1 MHFNFPVRAA
11 IAAAV
16 VISAA
21 PPPLAAGPY
30 STAFN
35 DPANPHDAPVPGF
48 TGPHGTGKARIVMG
62 LDEENQPI
70 YQNPDNYVN
79 PLFFAWAANVVDY
92 APSESVASQYGNYNN
107 PLAALGPVSGVF
119 FDIVSLGDMSAAA
132 IAAAD
137 PPGTIT
143 LELARPVH
151 DLTGADF
158 VVFENGYISG
168 GNDSGT
174 GAGGVFAELAHV
186 EVSADGGN
194 FTRFPSVSL
203 TPSAVGP
210 FESIDATDLFNLAGK
225 HVNSYGDSWGTPF
238 DLASVGLERITHIR
252 IVDIPGSGAFA
263 DGLGNPV
270 YDPWKTSGSGGF
282 DLEAVGGIST
292 MMNYADW
299 PLLEKLPE
307 DQRGME
313 HDPDGDGIPNLLE
326 YAFAR
331 LPWLHEPAE
340 GLPNLRMVRDG
351 AATFAELEFM
361 RDERLADLTYEV
373 QFSTTLAAGSW
384 TGLARGSAGA
394 PLVALG
400 GHTPLI
406 VETSASPIASIGVL
420 RKVSVRDD
428 VPLTTHDRRFY
439 RVKVT
444 TEPNP

>member
-1 MHFNFPVRAA
+1 MHFNFRARAA
-11 IAAAV
+11 IVAAAV
-16 VISAA
+16 VCAA

-30 STAFN
+30 STAFD

-48 TGPHGTGKARIVMG
+48 TGPHGDGKARIDMG
-62 LDEENQPI
+62 PDFEGEPLID
-70 YQNPDNYVN
+70 NPDNYVN
-79 PLFFAWAANVVDY
+79 PLFFTWAANVVDY
-92 APSESVASQYGNYNN
+92 APSESVTSQYGNFND
-107 PLAALGPVSGVF
+107 PMAALGPVSGVF
-119 FDIVSLGDMSAAA
+119 FDIVSLGDMSATA
-132 IAAAD
+132 IVAGD
-137 PPGTIT
+137 PAGTLT

-186 EVSADGGN
+186 EVSADGEN

-210 FESIDATDLFNLAGK
+210 FGSVNATDLFNLAGK
-225 HVNSYGDSWGTPF
+225 HVNSNGDSWGTPF
-238 DLASVGLERITHIR
+238 DLASTGLERITHIR
-252 IVDIPGSGAFA
+252 IVDIPGNGSFA

-282 DLEAVGGIST
+282 DLEAIGGISA

-307 DQRGME
+307 DRRGIDD
-313 HDPDGDGIPNLLE
+313 DPDGDGIPNLLE

-331 LPWLHEPAE
+331 LPWLREPAA
-340 GLPNLRMVRDG
+340 GLASLRLVRDG
-351 AATFAELEFM
+351 VDAFAELEFM

-384 TGLARGSAGA
+384 TGLARGSAGG
-394 PLVALG
+394 PLVPLAG
-400 GHTPLI
+400 QTPII

-420 RKVSVRDD
+420 RKVTVRDD

-439 RVKVT
+439 RVQVT

>member
-11 IAAAV
+11 SVAAAV
-16 VISAA
+16 ICAA

-30 STAFN
+30 STASD

-48 TGPHGTGKARIVMG
+48 TGPHGDGKARIIAG
-62 LDEENQPI
+62 LDDEGEPLI
-70 YQNPDNYVN
+70 DNPGNYVN

-92 APSESVASQYGNYNN
+92 VPPPPPELISSSFSN
-107 PLAALGPVSGVF
+107 PALALGEVKGDN
-119 FDIVSLGDMSAAA
+119 FDVVSLGDMGAAA
-132 IAAAD
+132 IAAGD

-186 EVSADGGN
+186 EVSADGEN

-203 TPSAVGP
+203 TPAAAGP
-210 FESIDATDLFNLAGK
+210 FGSINATDLFNLAGK
-225 HVNSYGDSWGTPF
+225 HVNSNGDSWGTPF

-252 IVDIPGSGAFA
+252 IVDIPGNGSFA

-282 DLEAVGGIST
+282 DLEAIGGISA

-299 PLLEKLPE
+299 PLLDKLPA

-313 HDPDGDGIPNLLE
+313 HDPDGDGVPNLLE

-331 LPWLHEPAE
+331 LPWLHEPAA
-340 GLPNLRMVRDG
+340 GLPKLRMVRDG
-351 AATFAELEFM
+351 VDTFAELEFT

-373 QFSTTLAAGSW
+373 QFSTTLAAGGW
-384 TGLARGSAGA
+384 TGLARGGAGA
-394 PLVALG
+394 PLAPLG
-400 GHTPLI
+400 GHAPVI

-420 RKVSVRDD
+420 RKVTVRDD
-428 VPLTTHDRRFY
+428 VPLTSNDRRFY
-439 RVKVT
+439 RVKIT
-444 TEPNP
+444 SDPNP

>member
-1 MHFNFPVRAA
+1 V
-11 IAAAV
+11 
-16 VISAA
+16 
-21 PPPLAAGPY
+21 
-30 STAFN
+30 T
-35 DPANPHDAPVPGF
+35 
-48 TGPHGTGKARIVMG
+48 
-62 LDEENQPI
+62 
-70 YQNPDNYVN
+70 
-79 PLFFAWAANVVDY
+79 
-92 APSESVASQYGNYNN
+92 SQYGNFND
-107 PLAALGPVSGVF
+107 PMAALGPVSGVF
-119 FDIVSLGDMSAAA
+119 FDIVSLGDMSATA
-132 IAAAD
+132 IVAGD
-137 PPGTIT
+137 PAGTLT

-186 EVSADGGN
+186 EVSADGEN

-210 FESIDATDLFNLAGK
+210 FGSVNATDLFNLAGK
-225 HVNSYGDSWGTPF
+225 HVNSNGDSWGTPF
-238 DLASVGLERITHIR
+238 DLASTGLERITHIR
-252 IVDIPGSGAFA
+252 IVDIPGNGSFA

-282 DLEAVGGIST
+282 DLEAIGGISA

-307 DQRGME
+307 DRRGIDD
-313 HDPDGDGIPNLLE
+313 DPDGDGIPNLLE

-331 LPWLHEPAE
+331 LPWLREPAA
-340 GLPNLRMVRDG
+340 GLASLRLVRDG
-351 AATFAELEFM
+351 VDAFAELEFM

-384 TGLARGSAGA
+384 TGLARGSAGG
-394 PLVALG
+394 PLVPLAG
-400 GHTPLI
+400 QTPII

-420 RKVSVRDD
+420 RKVTVRDD

-439 RVKVT
+439 RVQVT

>member
-16 VISAA
+16 VICAA
-21 PPPLAAGPY
+21 PPPLAAGQY
-30 STAFN
+30 SSAFD
-35 DPANPHDAPVPGF
+35 DPANSHDAPVPGF
-48 TGPHGTGKARIVMG
+48 TGPHGSGKARIIAG
-62 LDEENQPI
+62 LDEDNQPI
-70 YQNPDNYVN
+70 YQNPGNYVN
-79 PLFFAWAANVVDY
+79 PLFFAWAATLADY
-92 APSESVASQYGNYNN
+92 VPSESVVTGFSDPGR
-107 PLAALGPVSGVF
+107 ALGEVSGDHFAV
-119 FDIVSLGDMSAAA
+119 VSLGDMPSAA
-132 IAAAD
+132 IAAGD
-137 PPGTIT
+137 PAGTIT

-186 EVSADGGN
+186 EVSADGGD

-210 FESIDATDLFNLAGK
+210 FESIDATHIFNLAGK
-225 HVNSYGDSWGTPF
+225 HVNSYGASWGTPF

-252 IVDIPGSGAFA
+252 IVDIPGNGSFV
-263 DGLGNPV
+263 DGLGKPV

-282 DLEAVGGIST
+282 DLDAVGGIST
-292 MMNYADW
+292 MMDYVDW

-307 DQRGME
+307 DQRGIDD
-313 HDPDGDGIPNLLE
+313 DPDGDGIPNLLE

-351 AATFAELEFM
+351 AATFAELEFI

-373 QFSTTLAAGSW
+373 QYSTTLASDGW
-384 TGLARGSAGA
+384 TGLARSTGGG
-394 PLVALG
+394 PLVAIA
-400 GHTPLI
+400 GHAPTI
-406 VETSASPIASIGVL
+406 METSASPIASIGVL

-428 VPLTTHDRRFY
+428 VPLTTNDRRFY

>member
-1 MHFNFPVRAA
+1 M
-11 IAAAV
+11 AAAV
-16 VISAA
+16 ICAA

-30 STAFN
+30 SSAFN
-35 DPANPHDAPVPGF
+35 DPHNPHDAPVPGF
-48 TGPHGTGKARIVMG
+48 TGPHGSGKARIDMG
-62 LDEENQPI
+62 LDFEGEPLI
-70 YQNPDNYVN
+70 DNPDNYVN
-79 PLFFAWAANVVDY
+79 PLFFTWAANVVDY
-92 APSESVASQYGNYNN
+92 APSESVTSQYGNFND
-107 PLAALGPVSGVF
+107 PQAALGPVSGVF

-132 IAAAD
+132 IAAGD
-137 PPGTIT
+137 PAGTLT
-143 LELARPVH
+143 LELARPVL

-186 EVSADGGN
+186 EVSADGEN

-203 TPSAVGP
+203 TPAAAGP
-210 FESIDATDLFNLAGK
+210 FGSINATDLFNLAGK
-225 HVNSYGDSWGTPF
+225 HVNSNGDSWGTPF
-238 DLASVGLERITHIR
+238 DLASVGLERVTHIR
-252 IVDIPGSGAFA
+252 IVDIPGNGSFA

-282 DLEAVGGIST
+282 DLEAIGGISA

-307 DQRGME
+307 DKRGIDD
-313 HDPDGDGIPNLLE
+313 DPDGDGVPNLLE

-331 LPWLHEPAE
+331 LPWLHEPAA
-340 GLPNLRMVRDG
+340 GLPNLRLVQDG
-351 AATFAELEFM
+351 VATFAELEFI

-373 QFSTTLAAGSW
+373 QYSTTLASDEW
-384 TGLARGSAGA
+384 TGLARGTGGG
-394 PLVALG
+394 PLVAIG
-400 GHTPLI
+400 GLAPVIL
-406 VETSASPIASIGVL
+406 ETSASPIASIGVL
-420 RKVSVRDD
+420 RKVTVRDEI
-428 VPLTTHDRRFY
+428 PLTTNKRRFY

>member
-1 MHFNFPVRAA
+1 MHFNFPVWAA

-21 PPPLAAGPY
+21 TPPLAAGPY
-30 STAFN
+30 SSAFN

-48 TGPHGTGKARIVMG
+48 TGPHGDGKARIVAG
-62 LDEENQPI
+62 FDFEGEPLI
-70 YQNPDNYVN
+70 SNPDNYVN
-79 PLFFAWAANVVDY
+79 PLFFAWASNVVDY
-92 APSESVASQYGNYNN
+92 APSESVTSQYGNFND
-107 PLAALGPVSGVF
+107 PLAALGPVTGVF
-119 FDIVSLGDMSAAA
+119 FDIVSLGDMSDAA
-132 IAAAD
+132 IAAGD
-137 PPGTIT
+137 PAGTLT

-174 GAGGVFAELAHV
+174 GAGGIFAELAHV
-186 EVSADGGN
+186 EVSADGEN

-210 FESIDATDLFNLAGK
+210 FESIDATHIFNLAGK
-225 HVNSYGDSWGTPF
+225 HVNSNGDSWGTPF

-252 IVDIPGSGAFA
+252 IVDIPGNGSFL

-292 MMNYADW
+292 MMNYAAW
-299 PLLEKLPE
+299 PLLEKLP
-307 DQRGME
+307 DDRRGIDD
-313 HDPDGDGIPNLLE
+313 DPDGDGIPNLLE

-331 LPWLHEPAE
+331 LPWLHEPPA
-340 GLPNLRMVRDG
+340 GLPNLRLVQDG
-351 AATFAELEFM
+351 VATFAELEFM
-361 RDERLADLTYEV
+361 RDERLADVTYEV
-373 QFSTTLAAGSW
+373 QYSTALASEAW
-384 TGLARGSAGA
+384 TGLARSTGGGTLVPLAGHA
-394 PLVALG
+394 PV
-400 GHTPLI
+400 I

-420 RKVSVRDD
+420 RKVTVRDEIQSAA
-428 VPLTTHDRRFY
+428 HKRGFY

-444 TEPNP
+444 IDPNP